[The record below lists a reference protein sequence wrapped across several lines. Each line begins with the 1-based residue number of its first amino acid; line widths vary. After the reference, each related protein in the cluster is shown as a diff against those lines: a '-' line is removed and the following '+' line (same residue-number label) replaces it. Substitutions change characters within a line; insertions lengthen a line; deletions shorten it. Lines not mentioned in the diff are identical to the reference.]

1 MPWDKDPSTVT
12 MTLADEAPS
21 KGRVAAKWRG
31 THADQADMS
40 ALGREQVLR
49 VCLLSITVTSSSVL
63 TLQRN
68 FRYIS
73 IVGFGCTLIATWEV
87 VLTYAIH
94 S

>member
-1 MPWDKDPSTVT
+1 MARHSGRPGRYERSRERPGLAGTLPSVIV
-12 MTLADEAPS
+12 ADAY
-21 KGRVAAKWRG
+21 A
-31 THADQADMS
+31 
-40 ALGREQVLR
+40 
-49 VCLLSITVTSSSVL
+49 L

-94 S
+94 TYSLLQKLTV